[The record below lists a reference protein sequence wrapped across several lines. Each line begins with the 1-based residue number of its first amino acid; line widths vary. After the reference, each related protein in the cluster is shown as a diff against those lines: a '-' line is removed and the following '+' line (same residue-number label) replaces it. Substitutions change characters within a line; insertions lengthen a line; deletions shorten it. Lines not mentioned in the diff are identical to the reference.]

1 MGKNKILT
9 TLKNNNFK
17 ITQQRQAIIDTL
29 ISNCSNLLSV
39 DEIFKYTKIL
49 YPKTNMT
56 TIYRNLQI
64 FVNLNLVHKII
75 TDNGISLFQ
84 LVCVNNNNH
93 HHIIMCKKCG
103 KTEIIEYCPLHD
115 LEKISNE
122 KNFNLVGH
130 KLELYGICKK
140 CLSKK

>member
-1 MGKNKILT
+1 MIKNKILT

-17 ITQQRQAIIDTL
+17 ITQQRQAIIETL
-29 ISNCSNLLSV
+29 ISNCSILLSAE
-39 DEIFKYTKIL
+39 DLFKYTKVL

-56 TIYRNLQI
+56 TIYRNLEI

-75 TDNGISLFQ
+75 TDKGTSLFQ
-84 LVCVNNNNH
+84 LVCVNNNH
-93 HHIIMCKKCG
+93 HHIIMCKECG
-103 KTEIIEYCPLHD
+103 RTEMIDYCPLND

-122 KNFNLVGH
+122 KNFNLISH
-130 KLELYGICKK
+130 KLELYGICKQ